1 MRYVNTR
8 KNGKAELSWKLC
20 DFVVRHVEDREV
32 GQINIFRQY
41 SQAVMRQVERNKAR
55 EEEEPVLKCFDFV
68 VRQVEEL
75 EVGQMDIFRKH
86 SQVVARKVKTH
97 KALALPHWSDNDV
110 IQFLIAQDY
119 ALWQIWVPA
128 SER

>member
-1 MRYVNTR
+1 MRNVNTR
-8 KNGKAELSWKLC
+8 KNGQAELSWKLC
-20 DFVVRHVEDREV
+20 DFVVRHVEVLEV
-32 GQINIFRQY
+32 GQIDIFRQH

-86 SQVVARKVKTH
+86 SQVVARKIKTH
-97 KALALPHWSDNDV
+97 NALPLPYWSDGGV
-110 IQFLIAQDY
+110 IQFTILQGHGLLSI
-119 ALWQIWVPA
+119 
-128 SER
+128 